1 MCEKYFGGAVS
12 ANGQADALDDEL
24 KSLTAALPG
33 KVDAAMDALDVPTAL
48 IAIFEVVQRAN
59 KYIDETAPGLLAKTR
74 TSPAWKLFF
83 TTCAMPCAPLPC

>member
-33 KVDAAMDALDVPTAL
+33 KVDAAMDAL
-48 IAIFEVVQRAN
+48 
-59 KYIDETAPGLLAKTR
+59 G
-74 TSPAWKLFF
+74 
-83 TTCAMPCAPLPC
+83 